1 MKKLNCGIYVL
12 FSLMIINL
20 YVSAFYFNKLDKKKV
35 ILEVKLDN
43 LREVEQKLDSL
54 YHESKAR
61 DSIIYRTLLEIQGKE
76 AILETI

>member
-1 MKKLNCGIYVL
+1 
-12 FSLMIINL
+12 MIINL
-20 YVSAFYFNKLDKKKV
+20 SVSAFYFNKLDKKKV

>member
-1 MKKLNCGIYVL
+1 
-12 FSLMIINL
+12 MIINL
-20 YVSAFYFNKLDKKKV
+20 SVSAFYFNKLDKKEV

-76 AILETI
+76 ILETI